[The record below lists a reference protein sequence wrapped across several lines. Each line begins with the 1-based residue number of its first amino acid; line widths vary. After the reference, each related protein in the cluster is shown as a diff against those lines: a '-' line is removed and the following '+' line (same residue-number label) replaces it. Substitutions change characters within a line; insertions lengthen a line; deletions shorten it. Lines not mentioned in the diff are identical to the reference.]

1 MVVKKDKK
9 EVTTIQVE
17 KELVE
22 TLRSLG
28 HMGDTY
34 SMVIRRL
41 LNNHKGDAHD
51 NRGDTDEPVGDRH

>member
-17 KELVE
+17 KDLAE

-28 HMGDTY
+28 RMRDTY
-34 SMVIRRL
+34 STVIWRL
-41 LNNHKGDAHD
+41 LDGHKGDAHD
-51 NRGDTDEPVGDRH
+51 NRGDTDEPVGNRH